1 MKAAITI
8 LIGSMVTFAGP
19 SALGERCYYYQTR
32 LFVVSKTQ
40 DQASQ
45 GAASR
50 RPFLVLCADLARK
63 TEAQAN
69 YLANLFNTRDVV
81 LMGEAG
87 ELQWK
92 VQEDGGNPAK
102 VTPPRIV
109 QTVEIESARYEI
121 CLMPK
126 MAGGRIA
133 SYEIRVARV
142 ETGAS
147 TTISAL
153 SPLASIFDDT
163 PDGPFLRNEVGRVD
177 SVLVCFPSPGKIYA
191 LSISVIEAVG
201 FGI

>member
-1 MKAAITI
+1 MESRIPKIQRNQ
-8 LIGSMVTFAGP
+8 
-19 SALGERCYYYQTR
+19 LGRSFR
-32 LFVVSKTQ
+32 
-40 DQASQ
+40 
-45 GAASR
+45 GAR
-50 RPFLVLCADLARK
+50 
-63 TEAQAN
+63 QAN
-69 YLANLFNTRDVV
+69 YLANLFNTRNVV

-92 VQEDGGNPAK
+92 VQEDGGNLAK

-147 TTISAL
+147 TTTSAQ
-153 SPLASIFDDT
+153 SSQA
-163 PDGPFLRNEVGRVD
+163 GR
-177 SVLVCFPSPGKIYA
+177 
-191 LSISVIEAVG
+191 
-201 FGI
+201 